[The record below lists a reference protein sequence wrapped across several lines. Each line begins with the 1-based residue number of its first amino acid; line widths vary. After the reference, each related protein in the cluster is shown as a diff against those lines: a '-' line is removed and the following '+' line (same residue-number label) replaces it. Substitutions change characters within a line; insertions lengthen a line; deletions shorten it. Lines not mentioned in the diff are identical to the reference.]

1 MYVLF
6 WKFILTLIYT
16 FSENN
21 ISKLRLPWH
30 TFLQVQKCLYWEAL
44 SNARWN
50 FFYFKSGEP
59 IVVIILSLM
68 MLFYLYN
75 RVFFFL
81 GCDCQFLC
89 ILTWGYYDAIWFFF
103 FIFHGWKYFFHLFIF
118 KIFNDF
124 SILVTFKCIC
134 INGQIQMTTN
144 LHLMF
149 NSADKHRAFEN
160 FTSTFKCSNYSFMR
174 PSLYH
179 KFTQNRTTHMYV
191 VCWGYSFCLL
201 NTKMSINA
209 SWIFHSVSV
218 LMNGMSSIDLEV
230 YMYFLV
236 PLYCTNH

>member
-1 MYVLF
+1 MHVE
-6 WKFILTLIYT
+6 I
-16 FSENN
+16 
-21 ISKLRLPWH
+21 
-30 TFLQVQKCLYWEAL
+30 
-44 SNARWN
+44 

-149 NSADKHRAFEN
+149 NTVDKHRAFEN

-179 KFTQNRTTHMYV
+179 KFTQNRTTYMYV

-201 NTKMSINA
+201 NTKISINA

-230 YMYFLV
+230 YMYFWVL
-236 PLYCTNH
+236 LYCTNH

>member
-1 MYVLF
+1 MYMCIDKRSHENDIFFQYIVYIIFQMKTKDFNHYILHTYTNILSFLGLLMKKKTTRIVDLYVLF

-44 SNARWN
+44 SNAHWN

-134 INGQIQMTTN
+134 INGQI
-144 LHLMF
+144 
-149 NSADKHRAFEN
+149 
-160 FTSTFKCSNYSFMR
+160 
-174 PSLYH
+174 
-179 KFTQNRTTHMYV
+179 
-191 VCWGYSFCLL
+191 
-201 NTKMSINA
+201 
-209 SWIFHSVSV
+209 
-218 LMNGMSSIDLEV
+218 
-230 YMYFLV
+230 
-236 PLYCTNH
+236 

>member
-1 MYVLF
+1 MHVE
-6 WKFILTLIYT
+6 I
-16 FSENN
+16 
-21 ISKLRLPWH
+21 
-30 TFLQVQKCLYWEAL
+30 
-44 SNARWN
+44 

-75 RVFFFL
+75 TVFFFL

-149 NSADKHRAFEN
+149 NTVDKHRAFEN

-201 NTKMSINA
+201 NTKISINA
-209 SWIFHSVSV
+209 SGIFHSVSV